1 MNNFGDTFVFTSFG
15 ESHSAAIGGV
25 LDGVPAGLHIDFDMI
40 REALDRRAGRQS
52 LNAPYLQIVP
62 LGKEHSTLNTQ
73 RGVSPR
79 ALREAD
85 EIEWLS
91 GVMDGV
97 TLGTPIAFIIR
108 NRDARPEDYEALKH
122 SFRPAHADSTYEA
135 KYGIRDW
142 RGGGRASAR
151 ETAARVVAG
160 NIAAQMLAE
169 RGITIKAQLVQ
180 VGAET
185 NAEQFSEVI
194 RRYQTEGDSIGG
206 IIRCEVT
213 GLPAGL
219 GEPIFDKMQAHL
231 AYAIMS
237 INACKGF
244 DYGSGFAG
252 VSEPGSVANR
262 QSGGLLGGIT
272 DGTTLSFRCV
282 FKPTPTTPKALK
294 QMQNEAYP
302 HPLHE
307 GSGEDISGK
316 LTVGRHDACV
326 AVRAVPVVEA
336 MTALVLANFISM
348 A

>member
-1 MNNFGDTFVFTSFG
+1 MNSIGDTFVFTSFG

-25 LDGVPAGLHIDFDMI
+25 LDGVPAGLHINFNMI

-52 LNAPYLQIVP
+52 LS
-62 LGKEHSTLNTQ
+62 G
-73 RGVSPR
+73 GVSPR

-97 TLGTPIAFIIR
+97 TLGTPIAFLIR

-185 NAEQFSEVI
+185 NAERFSEVI

-302 HPLHE
+302 LPISE
-307 GSGEDISGK
+307 GTGEDISGK

-336 MTALVLANFISM
+336 MTALVIANF
-348 A
+348 AK

>member
-1 MNNFGDTFVFTSFG
+1 MNSFGDSFVFTSFG

-25 LDGVPAGLHIDFDMI
+25 LDGVPAGLHINLDMI
-40 REALDRRAGRQS
+40 RQALNRRAGRGQ
-52 LNAPYLQIVP
+52 
-62 LGKEHSTLNTQ
+62 HS
-73 RGVSPR
+73 GVSPR
-79 ALREAD
+79 ALREAN
-85 EIEWLS
+85 EVEWLS

-97 TLGTPIAFIIR
+97 TLGTPIAFLIR

-122 SFRPAHADSTYEA
+122 SFRQGHADSTYAA

-169 RGITIKAQLVQ
+169 HGITIQAQLVQ

-185 NAEQFSEVI
+185 VPELFDELI
-194 RRYQTEGDSIGG
+194 RRYQAEGDSIGG
-206 IIRCEVT
+206 IIRCQVT

-219 GEPIFDKMQAHL
+219 GEPIFDKLQAHL
-231 AYAIMS
+231 AYAVMS

-244 DYGSGFAG
+244 DYGSGFQG
-252 VSEPGSVANR
+252 VSEPGSIANR
-262 QSGGLLGGIT
+262 HSGGLLGGIT

-282 FKPTPTTPKALK
+282 FKPTPTTPKALE
-294 QMQNEAYP
+294 QMVNDKIVNR
-302 HPLHE
+302 
-307 GSGEDISGK
+307 S
-316 LTVGRHDACV
+316 DACV

-336 MTALVLANFISM
+336 MTALVLANFLTIAQTHPSDNNH
-348 A
+348 

>member
-1 MNNFGDTFVFTSFG
+1 M
-15 ESHSAAIGGV
+15 
-25 LDGVPAGLHIDFDMI
+25 
-40 REALDRRAGRQS
+40 
-52 LNAPYLQIVP
+52 
-62 LGKEHSTLNTQ
+62 
-73 RGVSPR
+73 
-79 ALREAD
+79 
-85 EIEWLS
+85 
-91 GVMDGV
+91 
-97 TLGTPIAFIIR
+97 
-108 NRDARPEDYEALKH
+108 
-122 SFRPAHADSTYEA
+122 
-135 KYGIRDW
+135 
-142 RGGGRASAR
+142 
-151 ETAARVVAG
+151 
-160 NIAAQMLAE
+160 
-169 RGITIKAQLVQ
+169 Q

-185 NAEQFSEVI
+185 NAERFSEI
-194 RRYQTEGDSIGG
+194 IHRYQTEGDSIGG

-294 QMQNEAYP
+294 QMQNEQMVN
-302 HPLHE
+302 E
-307 GSGEDISGK
+307 KIVNRS
-316 LTVGRHDACV
+316 DACV

-336 MTALVLANFISM
+336 MTALVLANFISL

>member
-1 MNNFGDTFVFTSFG
+1 MNSIGDTFVFTSFG

-25 LDGVPAGLHIDFDMI
+25 LDGVPAGLHINFDMI
-40 REALDRRAGRQS
+40 REALDRRAGRHQTS
-52 LNAPYLQIVP
+52 NIKHQTSAC
-62 LGKEHSTLNTQ
+62 
-73 RGVSPR
+73 GVSPR

-91 GVMDGV
+91 GVICTDRTDKTDKQEYV
-97 TLGTPIAFIIR
+97 TIGTPIAFLIR

-185 NAEQFSEVI
+185 NAEQFSEII

-219 GEPIFDKMQAHL
+219 GEPVFDKLQAHL

-294 QMQNEAYP
+294 QMQNEQMVN
-302 HPLHE
+302 E
-307 GSGEDISGK
+307 KIVNRS
-316 LTVGRHDACV
+316 DACV

>member
-1 MNNFGDTFVFTSFG
+1 MNSIGDTFVFTSFG

-25 LDGVPAGLHIDFDMI
+25 LDGVPAGLHINFDMI
-40 REALDRRAGRQS
+40 REALDRRAGRQT
-52 LNAPYLQIVP
+52 LNTQ
-62 LGKEHSTLNTQ
+62 HSTLNPQ

-97 TLGTPIAFIIR
+97 TLGTPIAFLIR

-180 VGAET
+180 VGGET
-185 NAEQFSEVI
+185 NAERFSEVI

-219 GEPIFDKMQAHL
+219 GDPIFDKMQAHL

-262 QSGGLLGGIT
+262 QSGGLLGGIS

-294 QMQNEAYP
+294 QMQNEQMVN
-302 HPLHE
+302 E
-307 GSGEDISGK
+307 KIVNRS
-316 LTVGRHDACV
+316 DACV

-336 MTALVLANFISM
+336 MTALVIANF
-348 A
+348 AK

>member
-1 MNNFGDTFVFTSFG
+1 
-15 ESHSAAIGGV
+15 
-25 LDGVPAGLHIDFDMI
+25 MI
-40 REALDRRAGRQS
+40 REALDRRAGRHQTS
-52 LNAPYLQIVP
+52 NIKHQTSAC
-62 LGKEHSTLNTQ
+62 
-73 RGVSPR
+73 GVSPR

-91 GVMDGV
+91 GVICTNRTDKTDAQEYV
-97 TLGTPIAFIIR
+97 TIGTPIAFLIR

-185 NAEQFSEVI
+185 NAELFSEHI

-294 QMQNEAYP
+294 QMQNEQMQN
-302 HPLHE
+302 E
-307 GSGEDISGK
+307 QMVNEKIVNRS
-316 LTVGRHDACV
+316 DACV

>member
-1 MNNFGDTFVFTSFG
+1 MNSIGDTFVFTSFG

-25 LDGVPAGLHIDFDMI
+25 LDGVPAGLHINFDMI

-52 LNAPYLQIVP
+52 LS
-62 LGKEHSTLNTQ
+62 G
-73 RGVSPR
+73 GVSPR

-97 TLGTPIAFIIR
+97 TLGTPIAFLIR

-185 NAEQFSEVI
+185 NAERFSEVI

-262 QSGGLLGGIT
+262 QSGGLLGGIS

-294 QMQNEAYP
+294 QMQNEQMVN
-302 HPLHE
+302 E
-307 GSGEDISGK
+307 KIVNRS
-316 LTVGRHDACV
+316 DACV

>member
-1 MNNFGDTFVFTSFG
+1 MNSIGDTFVFTSFG

-25 LDGVPAGLHIDFDMI
+25 LDGVPAGLHINFDMI
-40 REALDRRAGRQS
+40 REALDRRAGRHQTS
-52 LNAPYLQIVP
+52 NIKHQTSAC
-62 LGKEHSTLNTQ
+62 
-73 RGVSPR
+73 GVSPR

-91 GVMDGV
+91 GVICTDRTDKTDKQEYV
-97 TLGTPIAFIIR
+97 TIGTPIAFLIR

-180 VGAET
+180 VGGET
-185 NAEQFSEVI
+185 NAERFSEVI

-294 QMQNEAYP
+294 QMQNEQMVN
-302 HPLHE
+302 E
-307 GSGEDISGK
+307 KIVNRS
-316 LTVGRHDACV
+316 DACV

>member
-1 MNNFGDTFVFTSFG
+1 MNSIGDTFVFTSFG

-25 LDGVPAGLHIDFDMI
+25 LDGVPAGLHINFDMI

-52 LNAPYLQIVP
+52 LSGA
-62 LGKEHSTLNTQ
+62 
-73 RGVSPR
+73 VSPR

-97 TLGTPIAFIIR
+97 TLGTPIAFLIR

-185 NAEQFSEVI
+185 NAERFSEVI

-294 QMQNEAYP
+294 QMQNEQMVN
-302 HPLHE
+302 E
-307 GSGEDISGK
+307 KIVNRS
-316 LTVGRHDACV
+316 DACV

>member
-1 MNNFGDTFVFTSFG
+1 MNSFGDSFVFTSFG

-25 LDGVPAGLHIDFDMI
+25 LDGVPAGLHINFDMI
-40 REALDRRAGRQS
+40 RQALDRRAGRGQYS
-52 LNAPYLQIVP
+52 
-62 LGKEHSTLNTQ
+62 
-73 RGVSPR
+73 GVSPR

-85 EIEWLS
+85 EVEWLS

-97 TLGTPIAFIIR
+97 TLGTPIAFLIR

-122 SFRPAHADSTYEA
+122 SFRQGHADSTYAA

-169 RGITIKAQLVQ
+169 HGITIQAQLVQ

-185 NAEQFSEVI
+185 APELFDEQI
-194 RRYQTEGDSIGG
+194 RRYQAEGDSIGG
-206 IIRCEVT
+206 IIRCQVT

-219 GEPIFDKMQAHL
+219 GEPIFDKLQAHL
-231 AYAIMS
+231 AYAVMS

-244 DYGSGFAG
+244 DYGSGFQG
-252 VSEPGSVANR
+252 VSEPGSIANR
-262 QSGGLLGGIT
+262 HSGGLLGGIT
-272 DGTTLSFRCV
+272 DGTMLSFRCV
-282 FKPTPTTPKALK
+282 FKPTPTTPKALE
-294 QMQNEAYP
+294 QMVNDKIVNR
-302 HPLHE
+302 
-307 GSGEDISGK
+307 S
-316 LTVGRHDACV
+316 DACV

-336 MTALVLANFISM
+336 MTALVLANFLTIAQTHHSDNNH
-348 A
+348 

>member
-1 MNNFGDTFVFTSFG
+1 
-15 ESHSAAIGGV
+15 
-25 LDGVPAGLHIDFDMI
+25 MI
-40 REALDRRAGRQS
+40 CTDRTDKTDKQE
-52 LNAPYLQIVP
+52 Y
-62 LGKEHSTLNTQ
+62 
-73 RGVSPR
+73 
-79 ALREAD
+79 
-85 EIEWLS
+85 
-91 GVMDGV
+91 V
-97 TLGTPIAFIIR
+97 TIGTPIAFLIR

-180 VGAET
+180 VGGET
-185 NAEQFSEVI
+185 NAERFSEVI

-294 QMQNEAYP
+294 QMQNEQMVN
-302 HPLHE
+302 E
-307 GSGEDISGK
+307 KIVNRS
-316 LTVGRHDACV
+316 DACV

>member
-1 MNNFGDTFVFTSFG
+1 MNSIGDTFVFTSFG

-25 LDGVPAGLHIDFDMI
+25 LDGVPAGLHINFDMI
-40 REALDRRAGRQS
+40 REALDRRAGRHQTS
-52 LNAPYLQIVP
+52 NIKHQTSAC
-62 LGKEHSTLNTQ
+62 
-73 RGVSPR
+73 GVSPR
-79 ALREAD
+79 AVREAD

-91 GVMDGV
+91 GVICTDRTDKTDKQEYV
-97 TLGTPIAFIIR
+97 TIGTPIAFLIR
-108 NRDARPEDYEALKH
+108 NRDARSEDYEALKH

-180 VGAET
+180 VGGET
-185 NAEQFSEVI
+185 NAERFSEVI

-294 QMQNEAYP
+294 QMQNEQMVN
-302 HPLHE
+302 E
-307 GSGEDISGK
+307 KIVNRS
-316 LTVGRHDACV
+316 DACV

-336 MTALVLANFISM
+336 MTALVIANF
-348 A
+348 AK

>member
-1 MNNFGDTFVFTSFG
+1 MNSIGDTFVFTSFG

-25 LDGVPAGLHIDFDMI
+25 LDGVPAGLHINFDMI

-52 LNAPYLQIVP
+52 LSGA
-62 LGKEHSTLNTQ
+62 
-73 RGVSPR
+73 VSPR

-85 EIEWLS
+85 KIEWLS

-97 TLGTPIAFIIR
+97 TLGTPIAFLIR

-180 VGAET
+180 VGTET
-185 NAEQFSEVI
+185 NAERFSEHI

-294 QMQNEAYP
+294 QMQNEQMVN
-302 HPLHE
+302 E
-307 GSGEDISGK
+307 QMVNKKIVNRS
-316 LTVGRHDACV
+316 DACV

>member
-1 MNNFGDTFVFTSFG
+1 MNSIGDTFVFTSFG

-25 LDGVPAGLHIDFDMI
+25 LDGVPAGLHINFDMI

-52 LNAPYLQIVP
+52 LS
-62 LGKEHSTLNTQ
+62 G
-73 RGVSPR
+73 GVSPR

-97 TLGTPIAFIIR
+97 TLGTPIAFLIR

-180 VGAET
+180 VGTET
-185 NAEQFSEVI
+185 NAERFSEHI

-219 GEPIFDKMQAHL
+219 GEPIFDKLQAHL

-294 QMQNEAYP
+294 QMQNEQMQN
-302 HPLHE
+302 E
-307 GSGEDISGK
+307 QMVNEKIVNRS
-316 LTVGRHDACV
+316 DACV

>member
-1 MNNFGDTFVFTSFG
+1 MNSFGDTFVFTSFG

-25 LDGVPAGLHIDFDMI
+25 LDGVPAGLHINFDMI
-40 REALDRRAGRQS
+40 REALDRRAGRHQTS
-52 LNAPYLQIVP
+52 NIKHQT
-62 LGKEHSTLNTQ
+62 STC
-73 RGVSPR
+73 GVSPR

-91 GVMDGV
+91 GVICTDRTDKTDKQEYV
-97 TLGTPIAFIIR
+97 TIGTPIAFLIR

-180 VGAET
+180 VGGET
-185 NAEQFSEVI
+185 NAERFSEVI

-294 QMQNEAYP
+294 QMQNEQMVN
-302 HPLHE
+302 E
-307 GSGEDISGK
+307 KIVNRS
-316 LTVGRHDACV
+316 DACV

>member
-1 MNNFGDTFVFTSFG
+1 MNSIGDTFVFTSFG

-40 REALDRRAGRQS
+40 REALDRRAGRHQTS
-52 LNAPYLQIVP
+52 NIKHQTSAC
-62 LGKEHSTLNTQ
+62 
-73 RGVSPR
+73 GVSPR

-91 GVMDGV
+91 GVICTDRTDKTDKQEYV
-97 TLGTPIAFIIR
+97 TIGTPIAFLIR

-180 VGAET
+180 VGGET
-185 NAEQFSEVI
+185 NAERFSEVI

-294 QMQNEAYP
+294 QMQNEQMVN
-302 HPLHE
+302 E
-307 GSGEDISGK
+307 KIVNRS
-316 LTVGRHDACV
+316 DACV

>member
-1 MNNFGDTFVFTSFG
+1 MNSIGDTFVFTSFG

-25 LDGVPAGLHIDFDMI
+25 LDGVPAGLHINFDMI

-52 LNAPYLQIVP
+52 LSGA
-62 LGKEHSTLNTQ
+62 
-73 RGVSPR
+73 VSPR

-91 GVMDGV
+91 GVMDRV
-97 TLGTPIAFIIR
+97 TLGTPIAFLIR

-185 NAEQFSEVI
+185 NAERFSEVI

-294 QMQNEAYP
+294 QMQNEQMAN
-302 HPLHE
+302 E
-307 GSGEDISGK
+307 KIVNRS
-316 LTVGRHDACV
+316 DACV

>member
-1 MNNFGDTFVFTSFG
+1 MNSIGDTFVFTSFG

-25 LDGVPAGLHIDFDMI
+25 LDGVPAGLHINFDMI

-52 LNAPYLQIVP
+52 LNAQ
-62 LGKEHSTLNTQ
+62 HSMLNTQ

-91 GVMDGV
+91 GVICTDRTDKTDKQEYV
-97 TLGTPIAFIIR
+97 TIGTPIAFLIR

-180 VGAET
+180 VGGET
-185 NAEQFSEVI
+185 NAERFSEVI

-294 QMQNEAYP
+294 QMQNEQMVN
-302 HPLHE
+302 E
-307 GSGEDISGK
+307 KIVNRS
-316 LTVGRHDACV
+316 DACV
-326 AVRAVPVVEA
+326 AVRAVPVMEA

>member
-1 MNNFGDTFVFTSFG
+1 MNSFGDTFVFTSFG

-25 LDGVPAGLHIDFDMI
+25 LDGVPAGLHINFDMI
-40 REALDRRAGRQS
+40 REALDRRAGRHQTS
-52 LNAPYLQIVP
+52 NIKHQTSAC
-62 LGKEHSTLNTQ
+62 
-73 RGVSPR
+73 GVSPR

-91 GVMDGV
+91 GVICTDRTDKTDKQEYV
-97 TLGTPIAFIIR
+97 TIGTPIAFLIR

-180 VGAET
+180 VGGET
-185 NAEQFSEVI
+185 NAERFSEVI

-294 QMQNEAYP
+294 QMQNEQMVN
-302 HPLHE
+302 E
-307 GSGEDISGK
+307 KIVNRS
-316 LTVGRHDACV
+316 DACV

>member
-1 MNNFGDTFVFTSFG
+1 MNSFGDSFVFTSFG

-25 LDGVPAGLHIDFDMI
+25 LDGVPAGLHINFDMI
-40 REALDRRAGRQS
+40 RQALDRRAGRGQ
-52 LNAPYLQIVP
+52 
-62 LGKEHSTLNTQ
+62 HS
-73 RGVSPR
+73 GVSPR

-85 EIEWLS
+85 EVEWLS

-97 TLGTPIAFIIR
+97 TLGTPIAFLIR

-122 SFRPAHADSTYEA
+122 SFRQGHADSTYAA

-169 RGITIKAQLVQ
+169 QGITIQAQLVQ

-185 NAEQFSEVI
+185 DPELFDELI
-194 RRYQTEGDSIGG
+194 RRYQAEGDSIGG
-206 IIRCEVT
+206 IIRCQVT

-219 GEPIFDKMQAHL
+219 GEPIFDKLQAHL
-231 AYAIMS
+231 AYAVMS

-244 DYGSGFAG
+244 DYGSGFQG
-252 VSEPGSVANR
+252 VSEPGSIANR
-262 QSGGLLGGIT
+262 HSGGLLGGIT

-282 FKPTPTTPKALK
+282 FKPTPTTPKALE
-294 QMQNEAYP
+294 QMVNDKIVNR
-302 HPLHE
+302 
-307 GSGEDISGK
+307 S
-316 LTVGRHDACV
+316 DACV

-336 MTALVLANFISM
+336 MTALVLANFLTIAQTHHSGNNL
-348 A
+348 